1 MSLKNAAWNLFIL
14 SKLPS
19 MTRQTNRQ
27 GERDRKP
34 DEQKKDAASNQVRY
48 SGQRESKYFP
58 YREKEV
64 RSISLNRY
72 YMNDLYER
80 SSI

>member
-1 MSLKNAAWNLFIL
+1 
-14 SKLPS
+14 

-34 DEQKKDAASNQVRY
+34 DVQKKDAASSQLRY
-48 SGQRESKYFP
+48 SGQREPKYFP
-58 YREKEV
+58 YREKEM